1 MKKKKEADLIVQVMG
16 NKSNSLFVESKLLSL
31 VNARL
36 LPCLAMFTMKYLF
49 FFFSAMCVNACGQTS
64 SQKTNKTETLKDRI
78 TISVMKNKDTLIL
91 TTKTDSLNQQ
101 VTTEEI
107 KPFNQHS
114 NGSAAVPAYTSK
126 KVFYLSLPAGTPT
139 TYKDLSN
146 IVIENLQFRNKAGN
160 NLAFKNCTNITIRNC
175 YFGSSS
181 SEAISIEGGS
191 NITIENNL
199 FANNKSGVY
208 ALETKGGIIIRNNQ
222 FVNAKGP
229 LPRGQYIQLDTCTG
243 AGNII
248 ENNKG
253 ESWPGESNPEDL
265 ISLYKSKGTA
275 ESPILVRNNI
285 FRGGGPSSSGGGIMT
300 GDTDGGHVIIENN
313 ILVDPGQYGIAAAGG
328 NDIIIRHNKVF
339 GRSQHFTNVGIYVWA
354 QADAPCLDIEIS
366 NNNINYTKGDK
377 GTPEKNHFWNGE
389 NCGTITGLESNKFT
403 LTLEELKMPE
413 HLIDFVTPVEL
424 LKIREEK

>member
-1 MKKKKEADLIVQVMG
+1 
-16 NKSNSLFVESKLLSL
+16 
-31 VNARL
+31 
-36 LPCLAMFTMKYLF
+36 MKYLF
-49 FFFSAMCVNACGQTS
+49 VFFSAICANACDQVS
-64 SQKTNKTETLKDRI
+64 SQKTNKTGTLRDGI

-91 TTKTDSLNQQ
+91 PTKDSLNQQ

-114 NGSAAVPAYTSK
+114 NISAAVPASTSK
-126 KVFYLSLPAGTPT
+126 KVFYLSLPVGTPT
-139 TYKDLSN
+139 TYKDISN
-146 IVIENLQFRNKAGN
+146 ILIENLQFRNKSGN
-160 NLAFKNCTNITIRNC
+160 HLVFKNCTNITIRNC
-175 YFGSSS
+175 YFGHSSA
-181 SEAISIEGGS
+181 EAISIEGGS

-229 LPRGQYIQLDTCTG
+229 FPGGQYIQLDACIG

-253 ESWPGESNPEDL
+253 ESWLSESNPEDL

-300 GDTDGGHVIIENN
+300 GDTDGGHVIVENN
-313 ILVDPGQYGIAAAGG
+313 ILVDPGQYGIAVAGG

-366 NNNINYTKGDK
+366 NNHINYTKGNK
-377 GTPEKNHFWNGE
+377 GTLEKNHFWNGE
-389 NCGTITGLESNKFT
+389 NCGTITGLESNQFT

-413 HLIDFVTPVEL
+413 RLIDFVTPAEL
-424 LKIREEK
+424 LKIRKEK

>member
-1 MKKKKEADLIVQVMG
+1 MK
-16 NKSNSLFVESKLLSL
+16 FLL
-31 VNARL
+31 
-36 LPCLAMFTMKYLF
+36 LF
-49 FFFSAMCVNACGQTS
+49 FYITGLNACNHTS
-64 SQKTNKTETLKDRI
+64 SHKGTKMEAVTNGKMI
-78 TISVMKNKDTLIL
+78 TVMKNKDTQIL
-91 TTKTDSLNQQ
+91 TTTTDSLNQQ
-101 VTTEEI
+101 ITTEEI
-107 KPFNQHS
+107 KPLKNKDNNVS
-114 NGSAAVPAYTSK
+114 TAVPVSTSK
-126 KVFYLSLPAGTPT
+126 KIFYLFLPAGTPA
-139 TYKDLSN
+139 TYKDISN
-146 IVIENLQFRNKAGN
+146 ILIENLQFRNRSGN
-160 NLAFKNCTNITIRNC
+160 NLVFKNCTNVTIRNC
-175 YFGSSS
+175 YFGPSS
-181 SEAISIEGGS
+181 SEAISIEGGN

-208 ALETKGGIIIRNNQ
+208 ALETKGGLIIRNNQ

-229 LPRGQYIQLDTCTG
+229 LPRGQYIQLDACNG

-300 GDTDGGHVIIENN
+300 GDTDGGHVIVENN

-328 NDIIIRHNKVF
+328 NDIIIRHNRVF

-366 NNNINYTKGDK
+366 NNHINFTKGDK
-377 GTPEKNHFWNGE
+377 GTPEKNHLWNGE
-389 NCGTITGLESNKFT
+389 NCGTITGLESNQFT

-413 HLIDFVTPVEL
+413 LLIDFVTPAEL

>member
-1 MKKKKEADLIVQVMG
+1 MKNKVRWLISQIKAFMSATPG
-16 NKSNSLFVESKLLSL
+16 YS
-31 VNARL
+31 AIQTI
-36 LPCLAMFTMKYLF
+36 FTMKYLF
-49 FFFSAMCVNACGQTS
+49 FFFSMIFVYACDQAS
-64 SQKTNKTETLKDRI
+64 SQKTNKTGALTDGI

-114 NGSAAVPAYTSK
+114 NISAAIPASTSK
-126 KVFYLSLPAGTPT
+126 KVFYLSLPGGTPA
-139 TYKDLSN
+139 TYKDISN
-146 IVIENLQFRNKAGN
+146 IIIENLQFRNKAGN
-160 NLAFKNCTNITIRNC
+160 NLVFKNCTNITIRNC
-175 YFGSSS
+175 YFGFSS
-181 SEAISIEGGS
+181 SEAISIEGGN

-208 ALETKGGIIIRNNQ
+208 ALKTKGGTIIRNNQ
-222 FVNAKGP
+222 FINAKGP
-229 LPRGQYIQLDTCTG
+229 LPRGQYIQLDACSG

-300 GDTDGGHVIIENN
+300 GDTDGGHVIVENN

-354 QADAPCLDIEIS
+354 QADAPCSDIEIS
-366 NNNINYTKGDK
+366 NNNINYTKGNK
-377 GTPEKNHFWNGE
+377 GVPEKNHFWNGE
-389 NCGTITGLESNKFT
+389 NCGTITGLESNQFT

-413 HLIDFVTPVEL
+413 HLIDFITPAEL
-424 LKIREEK
+424 LKIRKEK